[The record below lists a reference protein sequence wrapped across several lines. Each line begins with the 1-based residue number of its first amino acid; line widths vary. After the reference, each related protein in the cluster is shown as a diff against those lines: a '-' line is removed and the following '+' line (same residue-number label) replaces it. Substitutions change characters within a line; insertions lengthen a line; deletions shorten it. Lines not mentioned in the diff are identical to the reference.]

1 LLAGGS
7 LARDLVSISWRW
19 SLHIC
24 VCTAYRYGSLDK
36 HWCDVSVVPF
46 LSIRGWDW
54 RDGGVT
60 VATVPFISF
69 FFIVIASAGAVV
81 AVSNERMFVNTN
93 SKIQG
98 GEFFAMSGG

>member
-1 LLAGGS
+1 
-7 LARDLVSISWRW
+7 
-19 SLHIC
+19 
-24 VCTAYRYGSLDK
+24 
-36 HWCDVSVVPF
+36 
-46 LSIRGWDW
+46 
-54 RDGGVT
+54 VT